1 MMSWWIWAIGGI
13 VIEAFGLGGMHFL
26 HRNPGR
32 GIRGAVD
39 RGVSVVVCSQCLYD
53 SSNLNVYQVGK
64 KLLEMGVIQG
74 GDMTTEAAMTKLMW
88 ALGQGFQPEEI
99 RALFLRSLAGGDY
112 TLEFFPEFFCFFL

>member
-1 MMSWWIWAIGGI
+1 MAAKDSFVENGKI
-13 VIEAFGLGGMHFL
+13 L
-26 HRNPGR
+26 HSVSAATR
-32 GIRGAVD
+32 VD
-39 RGVSVVVCSQCLYD
+39 TCGVSVVVCSQCLYD

-99 RALFLRSLAGGDY
+99 RALFLRSLAGEI
-112 TLEFFPEFFCFFL
+112 TL